1 LVSERP
7 QGPQSASDDLALRAI
22 AEGVEAEI
30 GDRFFVSL
38 VEHIAAALS
47 ARHAIVTF
55 LSPDRRRFS
64 TLAVWGP
71 NGLQDNL
78 DILVAGTPCEA
89 VLNGEMAHH
98 PEHLQQLF
106 PDDTGLVEWEAESY
120 CGVPIFDRGGTV
132 LGHLAIFDNKPM
144 RDPRGLPVLR
154 IFAARAGAEFE
165 RLHSERVVRDSQ
177 QRLAS
182 ILDSAMDA
190 IVTFDGA
197 GTIELFNA
205 AAEQVFGCPAAE
217 ALGRP
222 IGRFLSDG
230 FRQALDRAVAER
242 RDESSA
248 PPYLWSPGGLVARRA
263 DGREFPVE
271 ASLSQASVAGGTL
284 YTLIL
289 RDIEERRRAE
299 SELRRLHEEAAYLQ
313 EEIRAT
319 HDVDAI
325 IGDSRAMRDAI
336 EQIALVGPTDSS
348 VLILGETGT
357 GKELVAR
364 AVHAASPRAHRPLI
378 RVNCA
383 ALPGTLIESE
393 LFGHE
398 RGAFTGA
405 TETRIGRFE
414 LAAGG
419 TIFLDEIG
427 DMPLEVQSK
436 LLRVLQERELERVGG
451 GATLAV
457 DVRVVAATN
466 RDLAAA
472 VAAGTFR
479 ADLFYRLN
487 VFPIALPPLRARRE
501 DIPQLVRHFVGR
513 HAARVGRRIAHIPP
527 DALRLLVD
535 YEWPGNVRELEHV
548 IERAVILSLG
558 PDLCVTLEML
568 RILPITGV
576 LQPEA
581 QTTRP
586 TAPADESLDDVERQH
601 IASVLKQTGWR
612 IEGSTGAARVLGL
625 NPSTLRSRMKKLRIR
640 RSEDLS

>member
-1 LVSERP
+1 MSERL
-7 QGPQSASDDLALRAI
+7 QEPQSASDDLALRSI

-55 LSPDRRRFS
+55 LSPDRRRFT

-71 NGLQDNL
+71 KGLQDNL
-78 DILVAGTPCEA
+78 DIPVTGTPCEA

-98 PEHLQQLF
+98 PEHLQQPF
-106 PDDTGLVEWEAESY
+106 PDDRGLVEWKAESY
-120 CGVPIFDRGGTV
+120 CGVPIFDRAGIV

-144 RDPRGLPVLR
+144 RDPRGLAVLR

-165 RLHSERVVRDSQ
+165 RLRNERILRDSQ

-197 GTIELFNA
+197 GAIELFNA
-205 AAEQVFGCPAAE
+205 AAEQVFACPAAE
-217 ALGRP
+217 ALGQP

-230 FRQALDRAVAER
+230 FCQALDRAVAEGR
-242 RDESSA
+242 NGSSA
-248 PPYLWSPGGLVARRA
+248 TRYLWTPGGLVARRA

-271 ASLSQASVAGGTL
+271 ASLSQASVAGGAL

-299 SELRRLHEEAAYLQ
+299 GELRRLHEEASYLQ

-319 HDVDAI
+319 HNVDAI
-325 IGDSRAMRDAI
+325 IGDSHAMRDVM
-336 EQIALVGPTDSS
+336 EQVALVGPTDTS

-378 RVNCA
+378 KVNCA

-405 TETRIGRFE
+405 VEKRVGRFE

-436 LLRVLQERELERVGG
+436 LLRVLQEHELERVGG

-466 RDLAAA
+466 RDLAGA

-479 ADLFYRLN
+479 ADLYYRLN
-487 VFPIALPPLRARRE
+487 VFPIALAPLRARRE
-501 DIPQLVRHFVGR
+501 DIPQLVRHFVGGY
-513 HAARVGRRIAHIPP
+513 AARMGRRIVYIPP
-527 DALRLLVD
+527 DAMRVLVD

-548 IERAVILSLG
+548 IERAVILSPG
-558 PDLCVTLEML
+558 PELSVTPEIL
-568 RILPITGV
+568 RILPAADPP
-576 LQPEA
+576 QRDA
-581 QTTRP
+581 QGTHP
-586 TAPADESLDDVERQH
+586 VAPADESMDDVERQH

-612 IEGSTGAARVLGL
+612 IEGAAGAARVLGL

>member
-1 LVSERP
+1 MSERP
-7 QGPQSASDDLALRAI
+7 QGPQSASDDLALRTI

-55 LSPDRRRFS
+55 LSPDRRRFT

-78 DILVAGTPCEA
+78 DIPVTGTPCEA
-89 VLNGEMAHH
+89 VLNGGMAHH

-106 PDDTGLVEWEAESY
+106 PDDSGLVEWEAESY
-120 CGVPIFDRGGTV
+120 CGVPIFDRAGTV
-132 LGHLAIFDNKPM
+132 LGHLAIFDNKAM
-144 RDPRGLPVLR
+144 RDPRGLAVLR

-165 RLHSERVVRDSQ
+165 RLRSERVVRDSQ
-177 QRLAS
+177 KRLAA

-190 IVTFDGA
+190 IVTFDGT
-197 GTIELFNA
+197 GTIELFNT

-217 ALGRP
+217 ALGQP
-222 IGRFLSDG
+222 IGRFLSHG
-230 FRQALDRAVAER
+230 FRQALDRALAEGSDR
-242 RDESSA
+242 SSA
-248 PPYLWSPGGLVARRA
+248 TPHLWTPGGLVARRA

-271 ASLSQASVAGGTL
+271 ASLSRASVAGGAL

-299 SELRRLHEEAAYLQ
+299 SELRRLHEEASYLQ

-319 HDVDAI
+319 HDVDTI
-325 IGDSRAMRDAI
+325 IGDSRAMRAAI
-336 EQIALVGPTDSS
+336 EQIALVGPTDTS

-378 RVNCA
+378 KVNCA

-405 TETRIGRFE
+405 VEKRVGRFE

-466 RDLAAA
+466 RDLAGA

-479 ADLFYRLN
+479 ADLYYRLN
-487 VFPIALPPLRARRE
+487 VFPIALAPLRARRE
-501 DIPQLVRHFVGR
+501 DIPQLVRHFVGGY
-513 HAARVGRRIAHIPP
+513 AARMGRRIVYIPP
-527 DALRLLVD
+527 DAMRVLVD

-548 IERAVILSLG
+548 IERAVILSPG
-558 PDLCVTLEML
+558 PDLSVTPEIL
-568 RILPITGV
+568 RILPAADPP
-576 LQPEA
+576 QRDA
-581 QTTRP
+581 QGTHP
-586 TAPADESLDDVERQH
+586 VAPADESMDDVERQH

-612 IEGSTGAARVLGL
+612 IEGAAGAARVLGL